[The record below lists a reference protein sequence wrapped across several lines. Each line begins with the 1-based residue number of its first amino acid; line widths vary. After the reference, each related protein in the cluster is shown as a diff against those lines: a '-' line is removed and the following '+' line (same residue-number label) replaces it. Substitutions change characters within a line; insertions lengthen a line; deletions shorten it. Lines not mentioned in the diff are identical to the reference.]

1 MELTKETSTATSS
14 PHSHALS
21 QLIEFSWKATRGLV
35 EETEG
40 HVNSLVDRL
49 VDAGKIT
56 AEDRSKLSSLIGQR
70 MADSRK
76 TFLQNIDAHVKTAV
90 EKIAALSNSE
100 VAQLEK
106 DIAAL
111 EQKVS
116 VLNVKA
122 RQP

>member
-1 MELTKETSTATSS
+1 MELTKETNSTATS
-14 PHSHALS
+14 PHSQALS

-35 EETEG
+35 EATQG
-40 HVNSLVDRL
+40 HVNQVVDRL

-56 AEDRSKLSSLIGQR
+56 SEDRTKLSALISQR

-76 TFLQNIDAHVKTAV
+76 TFLQNIDTHVRSAV
-90 EKIAALSNSE
+90 EKITALSSSE

-111 EQKVS
+111 E
-116 VLNVKA
+116 A
-122 RQP
+122 RIASL